1 MIWII
6 LYILT
11 IASSPAGLYAFFT
24 DHVKAPIKI
33 NGLSRYNTRSIVP
46 IQSSYEVMTADE
58 EYPRSDST
66 WWQIFGDENKKF
78 MPPAE
83 DEVKSVPNFLN
94 VNAWRTAFVEE
105 IEEEEDTVPS
115 LKEYF
120 EGKILSAKHLENI
133 QGLWSL
139 MKNRGSLRHLNIEDF
154 DRVMEAL
161 RVAYISLFGKITM
174 RSLEVSINRARGTA
188 AVLGELRSDV
198 NIVLS
203 AILSDVLAELTSD
216 KQREQLSIRFGEDVI
231 LLSENY
237 NKLPMFMS
245 RKADYTDLQS
255 ENQIQMLVVTSED
268 YRALSI
274 RCKTVTSHTPSFITI
289 YVPPSPLPGQKTP
302 GTSTHI
308 YFSYSSR
315 RF

>member
-1 MIWII
+1 MIQISLFII
-6 LYILT
+6 AT
-11 IASSPAGLYAFFT
+11 ISIPAHVNSFLPESLKTIIKLRHSEKPLIPSS
-24 DHVKAPIKI
+24 
-33 NGLSRYNTRSIVP
+33 
-46 IQSSYEVMTADE
+46 SSYDVMTVDE

-66 WWQIFGDENKKF
+66 WWQIFGDEKQFKT
-78 MPPAE
+78 PAE
-83 DEVKSVPNFLN
+83 EEIKAFQGTLN

-105 IEEEEDTVPS
+105 VVVEEESPPS

-120 EGKILSAKHLENI
+120 EGKILGPKHLENI

-161 RVAYISLFGKITM
+161 RVAYISLWGKITM

-188 AVLGELRSDV
+188 AVLGELRTDV

-216 KQREQLSIRFGEDVI
+216 KQREQLAARFGEDVI

-237 NKLPMFMS
+237 NKVPVFMS
-245 RKADYTDLQS
+245 RKAEYTDLQS
-255 ENQIQMLVVTSED
+255 ELQIQVM
-268 YRALSI
+268 
-274 RCKTVTSHTPSFITI
+274 
-289 YVPPSPLPGQKTP
+289 
-302 GTSTHI
+302 
-308 YFSYSSR
+308 
-315 RF
+315 